1 MRMDRLNDGVMAQAG
16 GPLDGGSATHAALH
30 GLLDMPLS
38 DPDRSDLDHG
48 DIPFGLRNFARLR
61 GARRSTPR
69 PLAGNHLRIGGY
81 RAGAVAGIIRLCTES
96 DTQPRRRQQ
105 LEEARLA
112 SEIARYLQRF
122 DPLRSQFLSASCD
135 EDFVGSLVVDGRH
148 FEDGLAE
155 FRWYRVGQ
163 FRERRRVAL
172 ALLDHA
178 LLFCRE
184 RGFRAVRLLEPVAD
198 PDIEFALRRA
208 GFRFADDGESLAEL
222 PDAA

>member
-1 MRMDRLNDGVMAQAG
+1 MDRLDDTALAPERSAADGMAAR
-16 GPLDGGSATHAALH
+16 AALH
-30 GLLDMPLS
+30 DLLDLPLAE
-38 DPDRSDLDHG
+38 PDDG
-48 DIPFGLRNFARLR
+48 DAADGAFGLRNFARLR
-61 GARRSTPR
+61 GPRRSMPR
-69 PLAGNHLRIGGY
+69 PLAGEHLRIGGY
-81 RAGAVAGIIRLCTES
+81 RAGAVAGIIALCTGKEAA
-96 DTQPRRRQQ
+96 PRRRQQ

-122 DPLRSQFLSASCD
+122 DPLHSQFLSASNGD
-135 EDFVGSLVVDGRH
+135 DFVGSLIVDGRH
-148 FEDGLAE
+148 FEEGLAE

-208 GFRFADDGESLAEL
+208 GFRFAGEDEGIATL

>member
-1 MRMDRLNDGVMAQAG
+1 MDRLDDTALEHSPAAMDGLAAR
-16 GPLDGGSATHAALH
+16 TALH
-30 GLLDMPLS
+30 DLLNLPLAGPDLP
-38 DPDRSDLDHG
+38 DPDVAETS
-48 DIPFGLRNFARLR
+48 FGLRNFARLR
-61 GARRSTPR
+61 GARRHMPR
-69 PLAGNHLRIGGY
+69 PLSGEHLRIGGY
-81 RAGAVAGIIRLCTES
+81 RAGAVAGIIRLCTDGDS
-96 DTQPRRRQQ
+96 QPRRRQQ

-135 EDFVGSLVVDGRH
+135 EDFVGSLIVDGRH
-148 FEDGLAE
+148 FDDGLAE
-155 FRWYRVGQ
+155 FRWFRVGQ

-208 GFRFADDGESLAEL
+208 GFRFAGEGEALVDM
-222 PDAA
+222 PHAA